1 MSITGYILIADIS
14 GYKEF
19 IRLHNLKKT
28 SVIGKFMARQYESH
42 ASKIIADLLEK
53 VIGSIKPVM
62 NLNKL
67 IGNSALFYCEENKNK
82 NQSDEII
89 NIMHKANKTFKEKKS
104 ELVFVQAC
112 GCEPCT
118 QSKNL
123 KLKILAHKG
132 VFKIN
137 KIQNFEEISGED
149 VILTHRML
157 KNDIKSNEYWLVT
170 ENFYSSLN
178 KINKD
183 IFSKITLNLKGFD
196 KIKLN
201 LIKFNSIEPRNSSI
215 EKRSWLHNWFV
226 QAVYFGS
233 AMFNKN

>member
-28 SVIGKFMARQYESH
+28 SVIGKFMASQYESH
-42 ASKIIADLLEK
+42 ESKIIADLLEK

-137 KIQNFEEISGED
+137 KIRNFEEISGED

-183 IFSKITLNLKGFD
+183 IFSKITQNLKGFD

-215 EKRSWLHNWFV
+215 EKRSWLHNWFI
-226 QAVYFGS
+226 QAIYFGS

>member
-14 GYKEF
+14 GYREF
-19 IRLHNLKKT
+19 IRLHNLKQT
-28 SVIGKFMARQYESH
+28 SVIGKFMAKQYESH

-53 VIGSIKPVM
+53 VIDSIQPVM

-67 IGNSALFYCEENKNK
+67 MGKSALFYCEENKN
-82 NQSDEII
+82 QSNEII
-89 NIMHKANKTFKEKKS
+89 NIMYKANKAFNEKKS
-104 ELVFVQAC
+104 ELIFVQAC
-112 GCEPCT
+112 GCEPCI

-123 KLKILAHKG
+123 KLKIVVHKG
-132 VFKIN
+132 IFEIN
-137 KIQNFEEISGED
+137 KMRNFEEISGED

-178 KINKD
+178 KINKN
-183 IFSKITLNLKGFD
+183 IFSKITQNLKGFD

-201 LIKFNSIEPRNSSI
+201 LIKFNSKEPRNKII
-215 EKRSWLHNWFV
+215 EKRSWLYNWFI
-226 QAVYFGS
+226 QAAYFGS

>member
-1 MSITGYILIADIS
+1 
-14 GYKEF
+14 
-19 IRLHNLKKT
+19 
-28 SVIGKFMARQYESH
+28 MARQYESH

-67 IGNSALFYCEENKNK
+67 MGNSALFYCEENKNK

-123 KLKILAHKG
+123 KLKIVAHKG
-132 VFKIN
+132 IFTIN
-137 KIQNFEEISGED
+137 KIRNFEEISGED

-170 ENFYSSLN
+170 ENFYSNLN

-183 IFSKITLNLKGFD
+183 IFSKITQNLKGFD

-201 LIKFNSIEPRNSSI
+201 LIQFNSKEPKNSSI

-233 AMFNKN
+233 TMFNKN

>member
-14 GYKEF
+14 GYREF
-19 IRLHNLKKT
+19 IRLHNLKQT
-28 SVIGKFMARQYESH
+28 SVIGKFMAKQYESH

-53 VIGSIKPVM
+53 VIDSIQPVM

-67 IGNSALFYCEENKNK
+67 MGKSALFYCEENKN
-82 NQSDEII
+82 QSNEII
-89 NIMHKANKTFKEKKS
+89 NIMYKANKAFNEKKS
-104 ELVFVQAC
+104 ELIFVQAC
-112 GCEPCT
+112 GCEPCI

-123 KLKILAHKG
+123 KLKIAVHKG
-132 VFKIN
+132 IFEIN
-137 KIQNFEEISGED
+137 KMRNFEEISGED

-157 KNDIKSNEYWLVT
+157 KNNIKSNEYWLVT

-178 KINKD
+178 KINKN
-183 IFSKITLNLKGFD
+183 IFSKITQNLKGFD

-201 LIKFNSIEPRNSSI
+201 LIKFNSKEPRNKII
-215 EKRSWLHNWFV
+215 EKRSWLYNWFI
-226 QAVYFGS
+226 QAAYFGS

>member
-28 SVIGKFMARQYESH
+28 SVIGKFMASQYESH

-137 KIQNFEEISGED
+137 KIRNFEEISGED

-183 IFSKITLNLKGFD
+183 IFAKITLNLKGFD

-215 EKRSWLHNWFV
+215 EKRSWLHNWII
-226 QAVYFGS
+226 QAIYFGS

>member
-132 VFKIN
+132 IFKIN
-137 KIQNFEEISGED
+137 KIRNFEEISGED

-183 IFSKITLNLKGFD
+183 IFAKITLNLKGFD

-215 EKRSWLHNWFV
+215 EKRSWLHNWFI
-226 QAVYFGS
+226 QAIYFGS

>member
-1 MSITGYILIADIS
+1 MSITGYILIEDIS

-67 IGNSALFYCEENKNK
+67 MGNSALFYCEENKNK

-123 KLKILAHKG
+123 KLKIVAHKG
-132 VFKIN
+132 IFTIN
-137 KIQNFEEISGED
+137 KIRNFEEISGED

-183 IFSKITLNLKGFD
+183 IFSKITQNLKGFD

-201 LIKFNSIEPRNSSI
+201 LIQFNSKEPKNSSI

-233 AMFNKN
+233 TMFNKN

>member
-14 GYKEF
+14 GYREF
-19 IRLHNLKKT
+19 IRLHNLKQT
-28 SVIGKFMARQYESH
+28 SVIGKFMAKQYESH

-53 VIGSIKPVM
+53 VIDSIQPVM

-67 IGNSALFYCEENKNK
+67 MGKSALFYCEENKN
-82 NQSDEII
+82 QSNEII
-89 NIMHKANKTFKEKKS
+89 NIMYKANKAFNEKKS
-104 ELVFVQAC
+104 ELIFVQAC
-112 GCEPCT
+112 GCEPCI

-123 KLKILAHKG
+123 KLKIVVHKG
-132 VFKIN
+132 IFEIN
-137 KIQNFEEISGED
+137 KMRNFEEISGED

-157 KNDIKSNEYWLVT
+157 KNNIKSNEYWLVT

-178 KINKD
+178 KINKN
-183 IFSKITLNLKGFD
+183 IFSKITQNLKGFD

-201 LIKFNSIEPRNSSI
+201 LIKFNSKEPRNKII
-215 EKRSWLHNWFV
+215 EKRSWLYNWFI
-226 QAVYFGS
+226 QAAYFGS